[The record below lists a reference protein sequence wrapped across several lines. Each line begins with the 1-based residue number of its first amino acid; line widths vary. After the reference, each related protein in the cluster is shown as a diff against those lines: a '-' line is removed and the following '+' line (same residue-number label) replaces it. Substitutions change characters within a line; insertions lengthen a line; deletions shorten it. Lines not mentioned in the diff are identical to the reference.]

1 MARALLTFIRGF
13 EGIRPTTGTASARGP
28 PSMRKLTTT
37 LLLLALV
44 PFLGACATTDREP
57 RRPQAEE
64 TAAAE
69 PQAAPAPAPAR
80 EEPAEDPAIEASRRA
95 EEEVEKAPPP
105 PPPEEL
111 PSVLEVRFE
120 DSATSLSA
128 SARAV
133 LDALAERLLQARE
146 DWLVELQGHTDATG
160 SEEAN
165 LRLAELR
172 AEEVRDYLLRV
183 KGLPADSIE
192 VVPYGSAVPVADN
205 STPDG
210 RAQNRRVALVL
221 IPPPA

>member
-1 MARALLTFIRGF
+1 
-13 EGIRPTTGTASARGP
+13 
-28 PSMRKLTTT
+28 MRKLTTS

-57 RRPQAEE
+57 RRPDVEE
-64 TAAAE
+64 TAAVE
-69 PQAAPAPAPAR
+69 PQAPAPAPAP
-80 EEPAEDPAIEASRRA
+80 EAPAEDPAIEASRRA

-105 PPPEEL
+105 PPPPEAL

-120 DSATSLSA
+120 DSATVLSE
-128 SARAV
+128 SARAI
-133 LDALAERLLQARE
+133 LDALADRLQEAQE
-146 DWLVELQGHTDATG
+146 DWFVELHGHTDTTG
-160 SEEAN
+160 SEDAN

-172 AEEVRDYLLRV
+172 AEEVREYLHRER
-183 KGLPADSIE
+183 GLPADAME

-221 IPPPA
+221 IPPPP

>member
-1 MARALLTFIRGF
+1 
-13 EGIRPTTGTASARGP
+13 
-28 PSMRKLTTT
+28 MRKLTTA
-37 LLLLALV
+37 LLLLALL

-57 RRPQAEE
+57 RRPDVEETANVEE
-64 TAAAE
+64 TAAVE
-69 PQAAPAPAPAR
+69 PQAAPAPAP
-80 EEPAEDPAIEASRRA
+80 EPAEDSGIEASRRA
-95 EEEVEKAPPP
+95 EEEMETAPPP

-111 PSVLEVRFE
+111 LSVLEVRF
-120 DSATSLSA
+120 DGSTTSLSA

-133 LDALAERLLQARE
+133 LDALAARLHLARE
-146 DWLVELQGHTDATG
+146 GARQDWFVELQGHTDTTG

-172 AEEVRDYLLRV
+172 AEEVREYLHRE
-183 KGLPADSIE
+183 KGVAPETME

-221 IPPPA
+221 IPPPP

>member
-1 MARALLTFIRGF
+1 
-13 EGIRPTTGTASARGP
+13 
-28 PSMRKLTTT
+28 MRKLTTA

-57 RRPQAEE
+57 RRPAVEE
-64 TAAAE
+64 TAPAAE
-69 PQAAPAPAPAR
+69 PQAAPAPSPAPAP
-80 EEPAEDPAIEASRRA
+80 EAPAEDPAIEASRRA
-95 EEEVEKAPPP
+95 EEEVETAPPT

-111 PSVLEVRFE
+111 PSVLEIRF
-120 DSATSLSA
+120 DGSATSLSA

-133 LDALAERLLQARE
+133 LDALAERLHRVRE
-146 DWLVELQGHTDATG
+146 DWFVELQGHTDTTG

-172 AEEVRDYLLRV
+172 AEEVREYLHRE
-183 KGLPADSIE
+183 KGLPEDSME

-210 RAQNRRVALVL
+210 RARNRRVAVVL
-221 IPPPA
+221 IPPPP

>member
-1 MARALLTFIRGF
+1 
-13 EGIRPTTGTASARGP
+13 
-28 PSMRKLTTT
+28 MRKLTTT

-57 RRPQAEE
+57 RRAEPEE

-69 PQAAPAPAPAR
+69 QAAPAPAP
-80 EEPAEDPAIEASRRA
+80 EPQPAEDPAIEASRRA

-105 PPPEEL
+105 PPPEEM

-120 DSATSLSA
+120 DSAAALSA
-128 SARAV
+128 SARAI
-133 LDALAERLLQARE
+133 LDALAERLHQARE
-146 DWLVELQGHTDATG
+146 GARAGAQEDWFVELQGHTDATG

-172 AEEVRDYLLRV
+172 AEEVRQYLHRE
-183 KGLPADSIE
+183 KGLPADAME

-210 RAQNRRVALVL
+210 RARNRRVAVVL
-221 IPPPA
+221 IPPPPPP